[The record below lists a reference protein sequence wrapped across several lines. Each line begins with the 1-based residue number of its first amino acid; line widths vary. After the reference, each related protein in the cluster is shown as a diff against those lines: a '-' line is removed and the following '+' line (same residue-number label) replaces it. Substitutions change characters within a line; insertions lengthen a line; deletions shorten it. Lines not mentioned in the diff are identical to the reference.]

1 MTKSLNGIIRLHKWQ
16 VDEKRR
22 QIIELEVMKEALEK
36 KLEKLLSDLVNE
48 QENLAKSNVVD
59 ISYANYASSVMS
71 RKENL
76 EASITEIDVS
86 IEEMKDELSDA
97 FKELKKY
104 EIVEQRALER
114 EKELLE
120 IEFQTR
126 ANQQQLANWNRVE
139 FGYQAPEASQYLEN
153 ERQLASLGMPRRADA
168 PEPIRVA
175 LAPVEGDG
183 EFPSFVSPLTG
194 EPAEADEIEQPQDV
208 AERDRNP
215 MSAERSLSDR
225 LALDSPIGGP
235 IADISE

>member
-114 EKELLE
+114 EKEDQKKREQDRL
-120 IEFQTR
+120 
-126 ANQQQLANWNRVE
+126 
-139 FGYQAPEASQYLEN
+139 
-153 ERQLASLGMPRRADA
+153 
-168 PEPIRVA
+168 
-175 LAPVEGDG
+175 
-183 EFPSFVSPLTG
+183 
-194 EPAEADEIEQPQDV
+194 DEI
-208 AERDRNP
+208 
-215 MSAERSLSDR
+215 SLNLHRINHKQS
-225 LALDSPIGGP
+225 GG
-235 IADISE
+235 